1 MTRRG
6 ADAGL
11 TDAPQEHRVR
21 TWAGRA
27 PGPVSLPV
35 TPGLEPPER
44 TIVPCLGL
52 LFTAVSC
59 VPAAATGALVTWR
72 IWGLLETSTGIG
84 ALGHSGQ
91 ATWCYAAC

>member
-44 TIVPCLGL
+44 TTVPCLGL
-52 LFTAVSC
+52 LFDGGVVRPRGGDRRAGYV
-59 VPAAATGALVTWR
+59 AHL
-72 IWGLLETSTGIG
+72 GLT
-84 ALGHSGQ
+84 
-91 ATWCYAAC
+91 